1 MLEVSLLLTHSG
13 SDTDWLQGKEGADQ
27 SLMCLLPEPQLI
39 LGFPMSLSSGG
50 KEMWMKQAWNQR
62 EAELDEM
69 AEAAFQ
75 LG

>member
-1 MLEVSLLLTHSG
+1 
-13 SDTDWLQGKEGADQ
+13 
-27 SLMCLLPEPQLI
+27 
-39 LGFPMSLSSGG
+39 MSLSSGG

-75 LG
+75 LGLLPFYEGLDL